1 MQTSARLFDDL
12 AKVANGAAS
21 TLVGV
26 KEELDGLIRRRLE
39 KALTSM
45 DLVARDEFEVVK
57 AMAVKAREENEAL
70 KARLEAMGKAGKPKA
85 AGKKS

>member
-1 MQTSARLFDDL
+1 MQTSVRLFDDL

-26 KEELDGLIRRRLE
+26 KEELDGVIRRRLE
-39 KALTSM
+39 NILTSM
-45 DLVARDEFEVVK
+45 DLVTRDEFEVVK

-70 KARLEAMGKAGKPKA
+70 NARLKSMEKSKKPTA
-85 AGKKS
+85 ADKKS